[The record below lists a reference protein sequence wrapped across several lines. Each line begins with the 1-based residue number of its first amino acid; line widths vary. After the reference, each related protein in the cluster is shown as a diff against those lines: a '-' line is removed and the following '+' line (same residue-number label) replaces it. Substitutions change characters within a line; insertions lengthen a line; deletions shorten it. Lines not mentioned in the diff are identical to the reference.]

1 MDALLVTL
9 LLLAAAAGAAA
20 AAAPPRAFFVF
31 GDSLVD
37 NGNNNYLMTTAR
49 ADAPPYGIDFPT
61 HMPTGRFS
69 NGLNI
74 PDIISEH
81 LGSEPAL
88 PYLSPDLRGDKL
100 LVGANFASAGVGI
113 LNDTGIQ
120 FVRIED
126 HLQAALCSFPAS
138 PCMHF
143 TYQSFV
149 VMHACVRGQVN
160 IIRIGQQLQNFQ
172 DYQQKLAAFVG
183 EDAATQVVNNAL
195 VLITLGGNDFVNNY
209 YLVPFS
215 VRSRQF
221 AIQDYVPFLISEYKK
236 ILTVVTDDALCMQ
249 RLYELGAR
257 RVVVTGTG
265 MIGCV
270 PAELAMHSINGE
282 CARDLTEAA
291 DLFNPQLVQMLAD
304 LNAEVGGDVFIVANT
319 NRVSFDFMFN
329 PQDYGFVTAKVAC
342 CGQGPYNGIGL
353 CTPASNVC
361 PNRDVYAY
369 WDAFHPTERANRLI
383 VGQFMHGSTDH
394 ISPMNISTILAMDNR
409 V

>member
-1 MDALLVTL
+1 MTSLVAAVAVLLVGT
-9 LLLAAAAGAAA
+9 ADSAS
-20 AAAPPRAFFVF
+20 PPRAFFVF

-120 FVRIED
+120 FV
-126 HLQAALCSFPAS
+126 
-138 PCMHF
+138 
-143 TYQSFV
+143 
-149 VMHACVRGQVN
+149 N

-172 DYQQKLAAFVG
+172 EYQQKLVAFVG
-183 EDAATQVVNNAL
+183 EDAAAQVVNNAL

-209 YLVPFS
+209 Y
-215 VRSRQF
+215 F
-221 AIQDYVPFLISEYKK
+221 AIQDYVPYLISEYKK
-236 ILTVVTDDALCMQ
+236 ILT

-270 PAELAMHSINGE
+270 PAELAMHSIDGE
-282 CARDLTEAA
+282 CARDLTQAA
-291 DLFNPQLVQMLAD
+291 DLFNPQLVQMLGE
-304 LNAEVGGDVFIVANT
+304 LNAEIGRDVFISANT
-319 NRVSFDFMFN
+319 NRVSFDFVFN
-329 PQDYGFVTAKVAC
+329 PQDYGFVTSKVAC

-369 WDAFHPTERANRLI
+369 WDAFHPTERANRII

-409 V
+409 D

>member
-1 MDALLVTL
+1 MDALLVISFF
-9 LLLAAAAGAAA
+9 LAAALLFAIPAASAAA
-20 AAAPPRAFFVF
+20 PRAFFVF

-120 FVRIED
+120 F
-126 HLQAALCSFPAS
+126 
-138 PCMHF
+138 
-143 TYQSFV
+143 
-149 VMHACVRGQVN
+149 
-160 IIRIGQQLQNFQ
+160 
-172 DYQQKLAAFVG
+172 
-183 EDAATQVVNNAL
+183 
-195 VLITLGGNDFVNNY
+195 
-209 YLVPFS
+209 
-215 VRSRQF
+215 
-221 AIQDYVPFLISEYKK
+221 
-236 ILTVVTDDALCMQ
+236 

-270 PAELAMHSINGE
+270 PAELAMHSIDGE

-291 DLFNPQLVQMLAD
+291 DLFNPQLARMLGE
-304 LNAEVGGDVFIVANT
+304 LNAEIGRDVFISANT

-329 PQDYGFVTAKVAC
+329 PQDYGKYTVAII
-342 CGQGPYNGIGL
+342 Q
-353 CTPASNVC
+353 
-361 PNRDVYAY
+361 
-369 WDAFHPTERANRLI
+369 
-383 VGQFMHGSTDH
+383 
-394 ISPMNISTILAMDNR
+394 
-409 V
+409 